1 MFRYPQYF
9 VKPHKWSRHNIR
21 HTEQKGSRMVRKQ
34 PGLPTKRTPAR
45 QPRLATGIVGGILL
59 GLAGIWLGW
68 LLLHQLGGPALPTL
82 PTGGIIPNTAPQ
94 VQITPLVAEGI
105 TLGHTDQTPALNKQ
119 QALLIASQLEPDA
132 ASKSKNPSA
141 QYVLLNYPNK
151 STPATH
157 PDLNG
162 VPAWMVLYQK
172 IPLEPGDASIDP
184 TPFPRSYYDLY
195 VFLDANSGKELLVV
209 RV

>member
-1 MFRYPQYF
+1 M
-9 VKPHKWSRHNIR
+9 
-21 HTEQKGSRMVRKQ
+21 
-34 PGLPTKRTPAR
+34 
-45 QPRLATGIVGGILL
+45 
-59 GLAGIWLGW
+59 
-68 LLLHQLGGPALPTL
+68 
-82 PTGGIIPNTAPQ
+82 
-94 VQITPLVAEGI
+94 QITPLVAEGI
-105 TLGHTDQTPALNKQ
+105 TLGHTDQTPALNMQ

-132 ASKSKNPSA
+132 ASKSKSPSA